1 MAYTPREIKDRVAV
15 GDDIF
20 IVEEL
25 GNNRIKLIPDP
36 THVSEPGTPVN
47 KALLQPI
54 EDELGRL
61 SAIVDTLSSSG
72 LRVITGSYTGNGT
85 DAHDTQKISIGID
98 KTPLLVRVR
107 SRTERSRHGTGY
119 MFDSTVRTRDVISG
133 VISGSF
139 TVSTGETNWEFYGLN
154 NIGDIYDWFVIV

>member
-20 IVEEL
+20 IVEDL

-61 SAIVDTLSSSG
+61 SAIVDTLSGSG

-107 SRTERSRHGTGY
+107 SRTERLRHGTGY
-119 MFDSTVRTRDVISG
+119 MFDSTETSYNIISG
-133 VISGSF
+133 VKAGGF
-139 TVSTGETNWEFYGLN
+139 TVSTGSTNWEDYGLN

>member
-20 IVEEL
+20 QVEGL
-25 GNNRIKLIPDP
+25 GDNRIRLIPTP

-61 SAIVDTLSSSG
+61 SAIIDTLSSSG
-72 LRVITGSYTGNGT
+72 LSVITGSYEGNGT
-85 DAHDTQKISIGID
+85 DAHDTQKISIGVD

-107 SRTERSRHGTGY
+107 ARDDSAKSGTAY
-119 MFDSTVRTRDVISG
+119 MFDSVVASYSGISG
-133 VISGSF
+133 VVSGSF
-139 TVSTGETNWEFYGLN
+139 TVSTGQTNWEGYGLN
-154 NIGDIYDWFVIV
+154 NIGTTYDWFVIV